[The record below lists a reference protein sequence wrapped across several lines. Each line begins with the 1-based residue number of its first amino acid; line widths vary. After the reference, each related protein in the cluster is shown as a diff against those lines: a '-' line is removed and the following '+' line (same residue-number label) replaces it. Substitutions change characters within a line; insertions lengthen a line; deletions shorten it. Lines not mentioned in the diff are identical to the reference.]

1 LGDIGP
7 KNLNPELS
15 LRKNMITANA
25 CELDLSYGP
34 GPRQKFDL
42 FLPDHPP
49 KGLVVFVHGGYW
61 RLLDKSLWSHLA
73 RGPIAHGFAVA
84 MPSYPLAPTV
94 SLPEIS
100 ASIGLAIEA
109 AAAKIEGPI
118 HLVGHSA
125 GGHLVARMITDAS
138 PLSSATLERIK
149 LCVPISGLF
158 DLRPLLKLTMNEDWK
173 LDLRAAIAE
182 SPVFQLPHPHIKIS
196 AWVGGGELPEFLR
209 HTDLLANIW
218 TGCGADITAHKAG
231 DRHHFNVID
240 GLRSKDDP
248 LTQAVCLPR

>member
-15 LRKNMITANA
+15 LRKNLKPAHSVTQMPANWIYPTAPVLARNSICFCLTILPKGWSYSFTAVIGGSWIKA
-25 CELDLSYGP
+25 CGPTSPEALSLMGSLWPCPAIRSPLPSAY
-34 GPRQKFDL
+34 QKF
-42 FLPDHPP
+42 PP
-49 KGLVVFVHGGYW
+49 L
-61 RLLDKSLWSHLA
+61 
-73 RGPIAHGFAVA
+73 
-84 MPSYPLAPTV
+84 
-94 SLPEIS
+94 
-100 ASIGLAIEA
+100 
-109 AAAKIEGPI
+109 
-118 HLVGHSA
+118 
-125 GGHLVARMITDAS
+125 TDAS